1 MSKDMKY
8 NELKCYKVICNIA
21 ADEYELKNRPSGA
34 GDELLLEYEEDL
46 NELFGPKR
54 DKEIKIEEIVDCL
67 KSKYEYISYV
77 EPIK

>member
-1 MSKDMKY
+1 MKY
-8 NELKCYKVICNIA
+8 NELKNYKVICNIA
-21 ADEYELKNRPSGA
+21 ADDEKINNRPSGA
-34 GDELLLEYEEDL
+34 GDDLLSDYVEDL
-46 NELFGPKR
+46 KELFGPKR